1 MRAIAAVAMLAT
13 LLTPL
18 VTLAGTTGSLTGTI
32 TDSNVPRAP
41 VAGATIV
48 IESSSQREQTTSDAF
63 GRFSVVSLYPGNFT
77 VVVSRSGY
85 ASARYEDVAVSAD
98 VWAQLPVTP
107 RRHLI
112 TGISDSHYPSLV
124 RERVTSDVYTVTPAI
139 PFYSFGGND
148 MYALHFIPGL
158 TFGSGPALPR

>member
-1 MRAIAAVAMLAT
+1 VAMLAT

-98 VWAQLPVTP
+98 VWAQLPVTL

-124 RERVTSDVYTVTPAI
+124 RERVTTVTPAI